1 MKREEAKKLLPV
13 MQAYAEGKEMQL
25 KNDGV
30 WIDAKYQIP
39 FDNITS
45 EEIRIKP
52 EPTYRPFK
60 SQEECWQE
68 MQKHQPFGWV
78 KDHIGYTQITAVSD
92 SDDRRVKIL
101 CHIDDQDIDEQMIA
115 GSYTFADGTPFG
127 IIDNKED

>member
-1 MKREEAKKLLPV
+1 MKREEAKQLLPV
-13 MQAYAEGKEMQL
+13 IQAYAEGKEMQL

-45 EEIRIKP
+45 EDIRIKP
-52 EPTYRPFK
+52 EPIYRPFK
-60 SQEECWQE
+60 NAEECWQE

-78 KDHIGYTQITAVSD
+78 IAHPHSDTPIKENLTLIGKSVLQVHSGGTWDIGNAFQIL
-92 SDDRRVKIL
+92 K
-101 CHIDDQDIDEQMIA
+101 
-115 GSYTFADGTPFG
+115 FADGTPFG